1 MWRRYYCR
9 LRVALGR
16 IWRPTSNFKC
26 ALARCKPCPFIHNV
40 DKILGSKR
48 PFTITDRFK
57 CTYACIMIYC
67 STCTLSKN
75 VIHVRVGRKLG
86 DSADILEMLK
96 EIDKDASKSVACH
109 YNLANYYTNQNR
121 AVSLFTSVHRLS
133 LSSQQGIWWIN
144 NKLFHAYRGHEI
156 FSGGYFADM
165 RFFVFCGN

>member
-1 MWRRYYCR
+1 MTNLEFQMRARTMQTLSFYPQR
-9 LRVALGR
+9 GQ
-16 IWRPTSNFKC
+16 NFGVKE
-26 ALARCKPCPFIHNV
+26 AFW
-40 DKILGSKR
+40 
-48 PFTITDRFK
+48 ITDRFK

-121 AVSLFTSVHRLS
+121 AIYCLS
-133 LSSQQGIWWIN
+133 LYVCTQ
-144 NKLFHAYRGHEI
+144 AI
-156 FSGGYFADM
+156 FIEPTRNLM
-165 RFFVFCGN
+165 N